1 MPPPKPPRDP
11 ATRAAA
17 FGLRP
22 DQGGVLIVEAVPS
35 AGQVLGPPL
44 KSALPITPN
53 ACHHVVTISSERRA
67 SYSALSKSRPV
78 WPASATQAADWPR
91 LAGARGSLR
100 HALALKG
107 AQESQLAE
115 V

>member
-1 MPPPKPPRDP
+1 M
-11 ATRAAA
+11 
-17 FGLRP
+17 
-22 DQGGVLIVEAVPS
+22 
-35 AGQVLGPPL
+35 
-44 KSALPITPN
+44 
-53 ACHHVVTISSERRA
+53 
-67 SYSALSKSRPV
+67 

-115 V
+115 VSARWFPTYFRYNVAVAGSIVLHDRLAKRKLAARAKESKN